1 MSALEL
7 ALRLGA
13 WLVCSVFVLAMAC
26 VFHRQLPTGRPALS
40 AISLMVLGI
49 FLTTLLLFLAGLLGL
64 LRPDRLAAIGFGGL
78 VLMAAIPAW
87 RRSLLQVPRDFRALF
102 HDLRRF
108 WGSLPGWLRLFSA
121 AAVLASLL
129 RFAFLIWALPPFVWD
144 SLTYHLTN
152 VAHWT
157 QVGKIELFDT
167 PILRIYTPANY
178 EVLATWFTV
187 FLHHDAVVEA
197 AGIPA
202 YLLATTAVYA
212 SARSLGCSR
221 PASWMGAMAY
231 ASTPALLLATTGTKN
246 DPHIAAYYLTC
257 LALLLDLAGKRRA
270 VDPRQSLSSLFLL
283 AVTLLLAAGTKAY
296 IAHLLPGLA
305 AIALLSPGFRRTLP
319 HWRERVAAA
328 RQGWHSLDAWTKRCL
343 MLLLSGAVLLGGY
356 WNVRNWALTGNPFY
370 PYGVNIAGARIF
382 NEGERTARLNF
393 ARLVD
398 NLESL
403 ADKFGDAAGPIE
415 PDLPETTG
423 WGWFFY
429 GPGLAAVLYV
439 CFTHRGLRSLAWG
452 FLLSLLVLMLS
463 IRPSPFNM
471 RYLLW
476 FPAVACLAYSCWL
489 DDLPSRPRVLLIVA
503 LIAFGGALALNLAT
517 TLNYN
522 RVSLDRFGLML
533 ERPLWE
539 RQAALLKLNMPSEYE
554 HAILFA
560 PAGEPL
566 GYNVGSNGFVYPLYK
581 ADFSQRL
588 TYVPVSES
596 DDCPSLAARMRERG
610 TRYLFVAESHT
621 PGEVIQRV
629 RDCAQDGGSL
639 AEESRGLYVID
650 AGR

>member
-1 MSALEL
+1 MSALEI

-13 WLVCSVFVLAMAC
+13 WLICTFFVLALAALI
-26 VFHRQLPTGRPALS
+26 HRQLPLGRPALS
-40 AISLMVLGI
+40 AVSLILLVI
-49 FLTTLLLFLAGLLGL
+49 FLTTLFVFLAGLLGL
-64 LRPDRLAAIGFGGL
+64 LRADSLAVIGFGGL
-78 VLMAAIPAW
+78 VLMAAIPPW
-87 RRSLLQVPRDFRALF
+87 RKSLQQIPHDLSASVT
-102 HDLRRF
+102 DLRRF
-108 WGSLPGWLRLFSA
+108 WSSLPRWLRFFSV

-157 QVGKIELFDT
+157 QVGRIELFDT

-187 FLHHDAVVEA
+187 FLHHDAFVET
-197 AGIPA
+197 AGLPA
-202 YLLATTAVYA
+202 YLLALVAVYA
-212 SARSLGCSR
+212 CARSLGCSR

-246 DPHIAAYYLTC
+246 DPHIAAYYLAS
-257 LALLLDLAGKRRA
+257 LALVLDLAGKRPP
-270 VDPRQSLSSLFLL
+270 VHPRQSLSSLVLL
-283 AVTLLLAAGTKAY
+283 SITLLLAAGTKAY

-305 AIALLSPGFRRTLP
+305 LTALLIPGMRRALP
-319 HWRERVAAA
+319 HWRARLAEAA
-328 RQGWHSLDAWTKRCL
+328 QGWRSLAASTRL
-343 MLLLSGAVLLGGY
+343 SLLLLLLGAVLLGGY

-370 PYGVNIAGARIF
+370 PYGVTIEGARIF
-382 NEGERTARLNF
+382 TGGERTARLNL
-393 ARLVD
+393 ARLAE

-429 GPGLAAVLYV
+429 GLGLPAALWVGLTRRSFLPSVL
-439 CFTHRGLRSLAWG
+439 G

-476 FPAVACLAYSCWL
+476 FPAVASLAYACWL
-489 DDLPSRPRVLLIVA
+489 DDLPSRPRVLPIVA
-503 LIAFGGALALNLAT
+503 LVAFSVALALNLAMS
-517 TLNYN
+517 LNYS
-522 RVSLDRFGLML
+522 RVSLDRFGLVL

-560 PAGEPL
+560 PASEPL
-566 GYNVGSNGFVYPLYK
+566 GYNVGSNGFIYPLYR
-581 ADFSQRL
+581 ADLSQRL
-588 TYVPVSES
+588 VYVPVSES
-596 DDCPSLAARMRERG
+596 DDCPSIAARMRERG
-610 TRYLFVAESHT
+610 TRYLFVAEGHT
-621 PGEVIQRV
+621 PGQIISRV
-629 RDCAQDGGSL
+629 RVCAQDGGSL
-639 AEESRGLYVID
+639 AEQSRGLYVIN
-650 AGR
+650 AGS

>member
-1 MSALEL
+1 MSAPEL

-13 WLVCSVFVLAMAC
+13 WLIGTVFVLALAALI
-26 VFHRQLPTGRPALS
+26 HRQLPLGRPALS
-40 AISLMVLGI
+40 AASLILLVI
-49 FLTTLLLFLAGLLGL
+49 FLTTLFVFLAGLLGL
-64 LRPDRLAAIGFGGL
+64 LRADSLAVIGFGGL

-87 RRSLLQVPRDFRALF
+87 RRSLLQIPRDFSALV

-108 WGSLPGWLRLFSA
+108 WSSLPRWLQAFSA
-121 AAVLASLL
+121 AAILVSVL

-167 PILRIYTPANY
+167 PVLRIYTPANY

-187 FLHHDAVVEA
+187 FLHHDAFVEA
-197 AGIPA
+197 AGLPA
-202 YLLATTAVYA
+202 YLLALVAVYA
-212 SARSLGCSR
+212 CARSLGCSR

-246 DPHIAAYYLTC
+246 DPHIAAYYLTS

-270 VDPRQSLSSLFLL
+270 ADPRQSLSSLFLL

-305 AIALLSPGFRRTLP
+305 LIALLTPGMRRALP
-319 HWRERVAAA
+319 HWRERLAEAAA
-328 RQGWHSLDAWTKRCL
+328 AWGSLGAWTRRSL
-343 MLLLSGAVLLGGY
+343 ALLLLGAVLLGGY
-356 WNVRNWALTGNPFY
+356 WNVRNWVLTGNPFY
-370 PYGVNIAGARIF
+370 PYGVNIEGTPIF
-382 NEGERTARLNF
+382 SEGERTARLNF
-393 ARLVD
+393 ARLAE
-398 NLESL
+398 NLERL
-403 ADKFGDAAGPIE
+403 AHKFGDAAGPIE

-429 GPGLAAVLYV
+429 GLGLASLVWALLS
-439 CFTHRGLRSLAWG
+439 RRSFPPLAFG

-476 FPAVACLAYSCWL
+476 LPAAASLAYACWL
-489 DDLPSRPRVLLIVA
+489 DDLPSRPRVLPIVA
-503 LIAFGGALALNLAT
+503 RVAFSAALALNLAM

-522 RVSLDRFGLML
+522 RVSLDRFGLVL

-566 GYNVGSNGFVYPLYK
+566 GYNVGSNGFIYPLFR
-581 ADFSQRL
+581 ADYQQRL
-588 TYVPVSES
+588 VYVPVGAF
-596 DDCPSLAARMRERG
+596 DDCGYIAARMRERG
-610 TRYLFVAESHT
+610 TRYLFVAEGHT
-621 PGEVIQRV
+621 PGQIISRV
-629 RDCAQDGGSL
+629 RACAQEGDSL

-650 AGR
+650 VGR